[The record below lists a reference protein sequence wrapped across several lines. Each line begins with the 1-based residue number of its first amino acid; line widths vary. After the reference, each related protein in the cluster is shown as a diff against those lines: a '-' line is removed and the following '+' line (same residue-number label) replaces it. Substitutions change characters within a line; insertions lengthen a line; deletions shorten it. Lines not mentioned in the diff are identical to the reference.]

1 MVSWELILPDVKV
14 ETSGSQR
21 PHSIAVWNAHFA
33 EYIDDIALT
42 NTC

>member
-1 MVSWELILPDVKV
+1 MDLDLSDVKV

-21 PHSIAVWNAHFA
+21 LHSIAVWNAHIA